1 MIHLLTTAP
10 PDYQA
15 ALDGAA
21 LYDEAG
27 AGRIFMRG
35 RDRADLLHRL
45 STGDILRLRPGQGAR
60 SVLTTPIGRI
70 IDLLAV
76 HALEDALLI
85 VASPGQGPAVFGHLK
100 KNIFFNDQV
109 VLEPAGR
116 TYGQLALFGP
126 AAGALLGQAAGAA
139 LDDLPPHHIAPI
151 ELSGAQALVAGRPPL
166 GGPSFTLYIPTGA
179 LDMVRAALL
188 AAGAV
193 PLSAESFDILRIERG
208 YGAFGHELGQEYI
221 PLETGL
227 LDAVSFTKGCYV
239 GQEIIARMESRNRLA
254 KQLRGLRLTT
264 DDRRPTSEDRGLR
277 IEDSNVGADESRS
290 SILDPRSSVD
300 SSVVGGRWPAL
311 SGSEGSVVVPG
322 KLEVG
327 GKEAGDLTSVAVS
340 PRFGPIALAYV
351 RSAHAE
357 PGSVVGIAGTEL
369 SGEVVE
375 LPFDRAG
382 S

>member
-1 MIHLLTTAP
+1 MTDSLATAST
-10 PDYQA
+10 DYQA
-15 ALDGAA
+15 ALKGAA
-21 LYDEAG
+21 LYDESS

-45 STGDILRLRPGQGAR
+45 SSGDILRLRTGQGTR

-70 IDLLAV
+70 VDLLTV

-85 VASPGQGPAVFGHLK
+85 GTSPGQGSTVFGHLK

-109 VLEPAGR
+109 TLEPAGR
-116 TYGQLALFGP
+116 SYGQLALFGP
-126 AAGALLGQAAGAA
+126 AARELLGQVAGAA
-139 LDDLPPHHIAPI
+139 LGDLPPHQVAPI
-151 ELSGAQALVAGRPPL
+151 ELVGAQALVASRLPL
-166 GGPSFTLYIPTGA
+166 GGPSYTLYIPAGELEA
-179 LDMVRAALL
+179 VREVLL

-193 PLSAESFDILRIERG
+193 PLGAESFDTLRVERG
-208 YGAFGHELGQEYI
+208 YAAFGRELSQEYI

-254 KQLRGLRLTT
+254 KQLRGLKV
-264 DDRRPTSEDRGLR
+264 TSQSPISDLQLP
-277 IEDSNVGADESRS
+277 AK
-290 SILDPRSSVD
+290 LD
-300 SSVVGGRWPAL
+300 
-311 SGSEGSVVVPG
+311 
-322 KLEVG
+322 VG
-327 GKEAGDLTSVAVS
+327 GKEAGDLTSVVVS

-357 PGSVVGIAGTEL
+357 PGSIVGIAGTSL
-369 SGEVVE
+369 AGEVVE
-375 LPFDRAG
+375 LPFDRAA